1 MFEFN
6 PMIAGIIVFV
16 VTYIFI
22 ASEKV
27 DKTIAAM
34 LGAGAMVVCGVAEF
48 PVMLGKIDLNV
59 LALLIG
65 MMVIVNIM
73 ATTGAFEWLAVKIVQ
88 QTRGNGILVTVEFL
102 LATAFVSAFMDNVTT
117 VILMAP
123 VTILITQLLN
133 LPTVPILILEAL
145 FSNIGGTATL
155 IGDPP
160 NILIGAACR
169 FSFNQ
174 FIVNLAPA
182 VLIITA
188 VILTAIIIVQRH
200 ALKTGENARQAV
212 ALTDA
217 SRAILEPKR
226 LRSALIVFAIVL
238 AGFFTGSLTG
248 IEPGLV
254 AICGAFLMTLVCRLS
269 IAQML
274 EKVEWTTILFFCGLF
289 TMIGALEVNGVFT
302 KLGSAMVDLTQGN
315 FELTMMIILWGAA
328 ILSAVVDNI
337 PLVIA
342 MIPLIN
348 SIIPT
353 FAFKKYGIEMPADY
367 WARPDYAM
375 PAEVADNIR
384 EPLFW
389 ALALGACLGGNGTL
403 IGASANVVICQIARK
418 NRYEMTFMQFVR
430 YGAPV
435 MFVSVLISSLYLWIR
450 YMLFD

>member
-1 MFEFN
+1 MHLD
-6 PMIAGIIVFV
+6 PMIAGIVIFV
-16 VTYIFI
+16 ITYIFI
-22 ASEKV
+22 ASEKI

-34 LGAGAMVVCGVAEF
+34 LGAGAMVVFGVAEF
-48 PVMLGKIDLNV
+48 PAMLSKVDLNV

-88 QTRGNGILVTVEFL
+88 QTKGNGILVTIEFL

-133 LPTVPILILEAL
+133 LPTVPILILEAI

-160 NILIGAACR
+160 NILIGAQCNL
-169 FSFNQ
+169 SFNQ
-174 FIVNLAPA
+174 FIVHLTPV
-182 VLIITA
+182 VLVVTA
-188 VILTAIIIVQRH
+188 VVLAAVVIVKRH
-200 ALKTGENARQAV
+200 ELKTGANARQAV

-226 LRSALIVFAIVL
+226 LRNAMIVFVL
-238 AGFFTGSLTG
+238 VLLGFFTGNLTH

-269 IAQML
+269 VAEML

-289 TMIGALEVNGVFT
+289 TMIGALELNGVFT
-302 KLGSAMVDLTQGN
+302 KLGHLMVEMTQGN
-315 FELTMMIILWGAA
+315 FALTMMIILWGAA

-353 FAFKKYGIEMPADY
+353 FAKSMYGIDMPEDY
-367 WARPDYAM
+367 LTNTAYAI
-375 PAEVADNIR
+375 PTEVAEHIR

-389 ALALGACLGGNGTL
+389 SLALGACLGGNGTL

-418 NRYEMTFMQFVR
+418 NRYEMTFLQFTR
-430 YGAPV
+430 YGAPI
-435 MFVSVLISSLYLWIR
+435 MFISVLLCSFYLWIR
-450 YMLFD
+450 YL